1 MNGGEA
7 ITTKPN
13 VSRSLVAPNVQKE
26 KQMVVLQGACMVPA
40 RDAFFFGCMQQRVWA
55 VFSFLCKKFRDT
67 VTLLFICGNYCPT
80 MN

>member
-40 RDAFFFGCMQQRVWA
+40 RDAFFLAACSKGFGPCL
-55 VFSFLCKKFRDT
+55 VFYVKNFA
-67 VTLLFICGNYCPT
+67 TL
-80 MN
+80 